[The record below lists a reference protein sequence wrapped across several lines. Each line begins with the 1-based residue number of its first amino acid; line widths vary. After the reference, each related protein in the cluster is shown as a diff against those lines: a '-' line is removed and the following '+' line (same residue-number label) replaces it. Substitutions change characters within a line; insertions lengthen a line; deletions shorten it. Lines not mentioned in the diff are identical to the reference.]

1 MGGRGSVDSFWN
13 DTDRYLDIFSGDGG
27 GERRNTSL
35 GDEGQ
40 FFKVKCFIGTWSYTV
55 ASVYCP

>member
-1 MGGRGSVDSFWN
+1 MDSFWN